1 MTSENQQGPSETE
14 LLQAWLSSRDVPCP
28 VCGYNLRSIEVA
40 NCPECGAKLDLRV
53 GSTDLK
59 IGLWLVG
66 VISLTLPMGLSG
78 FFAIY
83 GLLMVLSGAR
93 GGAALVTYLIAVGI
107 LAAPFVVYALL
118 LRRLIR
124 RRKEFWSKPRKAQKV
139 SAVLYI
145 LAGSAPVTIPI
156 AIWLVG
162 ALLRYAG

>member
-1 MTSENQQGPSETE
+1 MTSENQREAE
-14 LLQAWLSSRDVPCP
+14 LLQAWLASRDVPCP
-28 VCGYNLRSIEVA
+28 VCGYNLRSIEA
-40 NCPECGAKLDLRV
+40 TKCPECGAKLDLRV

-93 GGAALVTYLIAVGI
+93 GGAALVTYLIGVGI

-124 RRKEFWSKPRKAQKV
+124 RRKKFWSKPRKAQKISV
-139 SAVLYI
+139 ALCI

-156 AIWLVG
+156 AFWLVS
-162 ALLRYAG
+162 ALF